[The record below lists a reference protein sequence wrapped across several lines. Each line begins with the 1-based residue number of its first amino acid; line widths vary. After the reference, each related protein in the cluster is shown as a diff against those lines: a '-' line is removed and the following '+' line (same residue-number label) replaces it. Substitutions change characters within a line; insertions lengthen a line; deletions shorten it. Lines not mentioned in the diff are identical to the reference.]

1 MSPTARTL
9 KWLRDQQYHPW
20 TVERFNTFSKK
31 RLDLFNAFDLVALHP
46 HQHGLLGIQVTSRSN
61 ASSRRT
67 KLCQNPL
74 VALWLQSGNPA
85 HLHTWGK
92 VKGRWG
98 VYRERVFVDELDG
111 TLKTERLFDE

>member
-1 MSPTARTL
+1 MSPTARSL
-9 KWLRDQQYHPW
+9 AWLRTEGFTPNI
-20 TVERFNTFSKK
+20 VERFNAFSKQ
-31 RLDLFNAFDLVALHP
+31 RHDLFNAFDLVALHP

-98 VYRERVFVDELDG
+98 VYRERIFVDELDG
-111 TLKTERLFDE
+111 TLKMERLFDE